1 MFLARFNKHMNP
13 NRFIIAKKF
22 VSLQPITT
30 PMANR
35 PQYVLSIGKEA
46 IAALPV
52 KTYPAGIRVID
63 TQEQARE
70 AISDLSQEKIVGFD
84 TETRPSF
91 RKGHLHK
98 VALMQISTAE
108 CCYLFRLNKIGIDTV
123 KPFLENPEVLKIGL
137 SVHDDFNALR
147 RSGNLQPDGFIDL
160 QQVVKKF
167 DISDISLQKIYA
179 IIFGERISKS
189 QRLSNWEAD
198 RLSDA
203 QQAYAAL
210 DAWACLHIYNHLK
223 KGEFDPV
230 ASPYRHI
237 FEPDTP
243 VGKHSPSSNN

>member
-35 PQYVLSIGKEA
+35 TQYVVSIGKEA

-189 QRLSNWEAD
+189 QRLSNLEAD

>member
-35 PQYVLSIGKEA
+35 TQYVVSIGKEA

-179 IIFGERISKS
+179 IIFGEQIGR
-189 QRLSNWEAD
+189 A
-198 RLSDA
+198 
-203 QQAYAAL
+203 
-210 DAWACLHIYNHLK
+210 H
-223 KGEFDPV
+223 V
-230 ASPYRHI
+230 
-237 FEPDTP
+237 
-243 VGKHSPSSNN
+243 